1 MIQRLAIH
9 LSVCLL
15 ALSCG
20 GEHDSVPGESSPV
33 PDPPRGRF
41 VDVTDQAG
49 IDFVHERGGIG
60 EKWVPET
67 MCSGACTLDYDNDGL
82 LDIYAVQAGELF
94 AADRPELGN
103 RLYRNLGD
111 GRFED
116 VTDRAGVGDTGYGQG
131 AIAADYDGDGYVDI
145 YVTNY
150 GPNLLYHNNGD
161 GTFTDV
167 TASAGVGD
175 PRWGTSAAF
184 FDGDGDGNLDLY
196 LVNYV
201 DFNLGNHRHCG
212 DIAGGRI
219 SYCHPDCYP
228 MQPDV
233 YYRNRGDGSF
243 EDATDEAGLVDT
255 TGKGLGV
262 VVADFDNDHLPDIYV
277 ANDST
282 PNFLYRNLGDG
293 RFDEIGLLVGAAY
306 NDAGRTQA
314 GMGVDAGDL
323 DNDGFLDIIVT
334 HLSMEENALY
344 FGGAG
349 GFRYGTGTAG
359 LYGPSFSVLGFGTSL
374 LDVDNDGDLDI
385 HVANGDVVDNI
396 ELFRSGASWR
406 QPDQIF
412 INDGRGRFAVLSTE
426 AAGDLSVPRVG
437 RGSVVFDFDN
447 DGRLDLFVNH
457 NGDRARLYRNTGDAE
472 NWIGM
477 HLVGRSPN
485 TAGIGTRVIIETTE
499 GHQMREVK
507 AGSGYQSSSDPRL
520 HFGLGRAESIERIT
534 VIWPDGSREEPSDLA
549 IGVYHRIRQGP
560 QNRE

>member
-1 MIQRLAIH
+1 MVRFIC
-9 LSVCLL
+9 CLVMG
-15 ALSCG
+15 ALTTGCG
-20 GEHDSVPGESSPV
+20 LNPTPPGKGKEPLQ
-33 PDPPRGRF
+33 DLRRGIF
-41 VDVTDQAG
+41 VDVTDSAG
-49 IDFVHERGGIG
+49 IDFVHERGGTG

-67 MCSGACTLDYDNDGL
+67 MCSGACTLDFDSDGL
-82 LDIYAVQAGELF
+82 MDLYVVQAGELF
-94 AADRPELGN
+94 GADRAEFGN
-103 RLYRNLGD
+103 RLYRNLGNGEFAD
-111 GRFED
+111 L
-116 VTDRAGVGDTGYGQG
+116 TDHAGVGDTSYGQG
-131 AIAADYDGDGYVDI
+131 AIAADYDGDGHVDI

-150 GPNLLYHNNGD
+150 GPNILYRNNGD
-161 GTFTDV
+161 GTFTD
-167 TASAGVGD
+167 TTETAGVGD
-175 PRWGTSAAF
+175 PLWGTSAAF
-184 FDGDGDGNLDLY
+184 FDGDGDGDIDLY

-201 DFNLGNHRHCG
+201 DFHLGNHRPCG
-212 DIAGGRI
+212 DVEGGRI

-233 YYRNRGDGSF
+233 FFRNLGDGTF
-243 EDATDEAGLVDT
+243 VDATGQTGLVDT

-262 VVADFDNDHLPDIYV
+262 VVADFNNDGLPDIYV

-293 RFDEIGLLVGAAY
+293 TYDEIGLLVGAAY
-306 NDAGRTQA
+306 NDSGRTQA

-323 DNDGFLDIIVT
+323 DHDGFLDIIVT

-344 FGGAG
+344 FGGPD

-359 LYGPSFSVLGFGTSL
+359 LYAPSFPVLGFGTSL

-412 INDGRGRFAVLSTE
+412 LNDGQGRFEELSAE

-437 RGSVVFDFDN
+437 RGSLVFDFDN

-457 NGDRARLYRNTGDAE
+457 NGDRARLYRNTGGE
-472 NWIGM
+472 SNWIGLR
-477 HLVGRSPN
+477 LVGRGPN
-485 TAGIGTRVIIETTE
+485 TGAIGARVIVKAGGRI
-499 GHQMREVK
+499 QIREVR

-520 HFGLGRAESIERIT
+520 HFGLGSAVSAEEVS
-534 VIWPDGSREEPSDLA
+534 VIWPNGN
-549 IGVYHRIRQGP
+549 RQILSPLPPGEYTIAA
-560 QNRE
+560 Q